1 MQLESLQVSS
11 LILIGICNEINKI
24 SDWHQVP
31 NPVRRPSRMSLLTQV
46 TQVKPFTDSL
56 LLGLPFSIFS
66 SAYPGLFKGSDSV
79 PRALKGLTPPSPSP
93 APAVL
98 PATQT
103 YTFPDS
109 SLEPLSAVETNK
121 DKDQWLFT
129 TAHKQDR
136 QHQSLGWRLTHFVI
150 WGAIAWWM
158 SFTPVSGHWGLSMNS
173 PPLPP
178 AADMGEAY
186 CTVTPT
192 LSLKHD

>member
-1 MQLESLQVSS
+1 MQLELLQVSS

-31 NPVRRPSRMSLLTQV
+31 NPVRWASRRYLL

-56 LLGLPFSIFS
+56 LLGLPSSIFS

-109 SLEPLSAVETNK
+109 SLEPLCIVETNK

-129 TAHKQDR
+129 TAHKQNR

-150 WGAIAWWM
+150 RGAIAWWM
-158 SFTPVSGHWGLSMNS
+158 SNDLCFRSLRAFNELTTSPSSGWHGRSILYS
-173 PPLPP
+173 LPN
-178 AADMGEAY
+178 
-186 CTVTPT
+186 T
-192 LSLKHD
+192 LS